1 MTEVVLEAWLGG
13 DFEGEDQGDDND
25 LKESG
30 TDDEKG
36 WDELL
41 IDEDDDPIDVDSD

>member
-1 MTEVVLEAWLGG
+1 MGSTYTNILLWMLCME
-13 DFEGEDQGDDND
+13 
-25 LKESG
+25 ESG
-30 TDDEKG
+30 TDEEKG

>member
-1 MTEVVLEAWLGG
+1 MGG

-25 LKESG
+25 MEESG

-36 WDELL
+36 WDKLL
-41 IDEDDDPIDVDSD
+41 IDEDDDPIDVDLD